1 MHSFVLPHTSDGVG
15 GPVLLVILD
24 GVGLYRGQAEG
35 YPGNALDLAKAP
47 VLKELIAQGPVT
59 TQLRAHGTAVGMPSD
74 DDMGNSEV
82 GHNAMGAGRIFDQG
96 AKLVAGAIQSGQ
108 LFQSAEW
115 LRLIGRRD
123 EPGLAL
129 QAREADGEKR
139 TLHFLGLLSDG
150 NVHSH
155 IDHLLAML
163 DESARQ
169 GVSKVRVHIL
179 LDGRDVPET
188 SALQYVTQ
196 LENKLSEINAGGLDY
211 AIASGGGRMRIT
223 MDRYEADWPM
233 IERGWQTHVAGEGP
247 LFPNATAAIEALRAA
262 TPGVIDQDLPPFV
275 IHDPAD
281 AAKAT
286 GKIVDDDVVIFFNFR
301 GDRAI
306 EICQAFTAPESD
318 FPHFKREPNSKT
330 HFAGV
335 MEYDGDLHVP
345 PHYLVPPPAIDRT
358 LSEYLVHNDIKQYAL
373 SETQKYGHVTFFWN
387 GNNSEKF
394 EPALED
400 WVEIPSD
407 VVSFDQAPNM
417 KAREITDALIKAM
430 ESEQYRFLRINL
442 ANGDM
447 VGHTGVLPAA
457 VQAVECLDEC
467 VARIV
472 NKATE
477 LGVTVIITADHGNCD
492 QMIELDKKGEAK
504 RAKDGSYVSK
514 TSHTL
519 NPVPFILTGRAAD
532 QYKVNPDAGGVG
544 LGNIAATVLYLLGL
558 EAPEDYLPSVVV
570 RKSPAG

>member
-1 MHSFVLPHTSDGVG
+1 M
-15 GPVLLVILD
+15 ILD
-24 GVGLYRGQAEG
+24 GVGLYRGQADG
-35 YPGNALDLAKAP
+35 YPGNALDLARAP
-47 VLKELIAQGPVT
+47 VLKDLLARGPVS
-59 TQLRAHGTAVGMPSD
+59 TQLKAHGTAVGMPAD

-115 LRLIGRRD
+115 MRLIGSSD

-129 QAREADGEKR
+129 QKREAPTPEAGDLR

-169 GVSKVRVHIL
+169 GVAKVRLHIL

-188 SALQYVTQ
+188 SALQYVSQ
-196 LENKLSEINAGGLDY
+196 LEAKLTELKAGGLDY
-211 AIASGGGRMRIT
+211 AVASGGGRMQIT

-233 IERGWQTHVAGEGP
+233 IERGWQTHVAGQGP
-247 LFPNATAAIEALRAA
+247 LFANATAAIEGLRAEN
-262 TPGVIDQDLPPFV
+262 PGVIDQDLPPFV
-275 IHDPAD
+275 IHSPDD
-281 AAKAT
+281 ASRPI
-286 GKIVDDDVVIFFNFR
+286 GKILDDDVVIFTNFR

-306 EICQAFTAPESD
+306 EICQAFTASDAD
-318 FPHFKREPNSKT
+318 FPHFKREPFVRT
-330 HFAGV
+330 HFAGI

-345 PHYLVPPPAIDRT
+345 PHFLVPPPAIDRT

-373 SETQKYGHVTFFWN
+373 SETQKYGHVTYFWN

-394 EPALED
+394 DTALED

-407 VVSFDQAPNM
+407 VISFDQAPNM
-417 KAREITDALIKAM
+417 KAREITAALIKAM

-457 VQAVECLDEC
+457 VEAVECLDKCLGQILE
-467 VARIV
+467 
-472 NKATE
+472 KSTE

-492 QMIELDKKGEAK
+492 QMIEVDKQG
-504 RAKDGSYVSK
+504 RAKQNESGGYVAK

-519 NPVPFILTGRAAD
+519 SPVPFILTGRAAE
-532 QYKVNPDAGGVG
+532 QYTVNPDAGSMG

-570 RKSPAG
+570 RK

>member
-1 MHSFVLPHTSDGVG
+1 M
-15 GPVLLVILD
+15 ILD
-24 GVGLYRGQAEG
+24 GVGMYRGQAEG
-35 YPGNALDLAKAP
+35 YPGNALDLAHAPRLKA
-47 VLKELIAQGPVT
+47 LIADGPVT
-59 TQLRAHGTAVGMPSD
+59 TQLKAHGTAVGMPSD

-96 AKLVAGAIQSGQ
+96 AKLVAGAIRSGQ
-108 LFQSAEW
+108 LFQSEEW

-123 EPGLAL
+123 QPGLAL
-129 QAREADGEKR
+129 QPRAISSSSASSPR
-139 TLHFLGLLSDG
+139 TVHFLGLLSDG

-163 DESARQ
+163 DECARQ
-169 GVSKVRVHIL
+169 DVPVVRVHVL

-188 SALQYVTQ
+188 SAFTYVER
-196 LENKLSEINAGGLDY
+196 LENKLREINARGLDY
-211 AIASGGGRMRIT
+211 AIASGGGRMQIT
-223 MDRYEADWPM
+223 MDRYDADWPM
-233 IERGWQTHVAGEGP
+233 IERGWQTHVAGRGR
-247 LFPNATAAIEALRAA
+247 LFPDATTAIETLRREK
-262 TPGVIDQDLPPFV
+262 PGVIDQDLPPFV
-275 IHDPAD
+275 IQKKIEGTDPD
-281 AAKAT
+281 A
-286 GKIVDDDVVIFFNFR
+286 GRGPLGPIIDDDVVILFNFR

-306 EICQAFTAPESD
+306 EICQAFTLPTAE
-318 FPHFKREPNSKT
+318 FTHFRREPEVQV
-330 HFAGV
+330 HFAGI

-373 SETQKYGHVTFFWN
+373 SETQKYGHVTYFWN

-394 EPALED
+394 DAELED

-407 VVSFDQAPNM
+407 VISYDQAPNM
-417 KAREITDALIKAM
+417 KAREITAALIKAM

-447 VGHTGVLPAA
+447 VGHTGVLGAA

-467 VARIV
+467 VDRILE
-472 NKATE
+472 KATE

-492 QMIELDKKGEAK
+492 QMIEVDKKGQALQHP
-504 RAKDGSYVSK
+504 DGGYVAK

-519 NPVPFILTGRAAD
+519 NPVPFVLAGRAAS
-532 QYKVNPDAGGVG
+532 QYRVNPDAGNLG

-558 EAPEDYLPSVVV
+558 EAPEDYLPSIVV
-570 RKSPAG
+570 RG